1 MLRLSPSPPPWRS
14 PNLLTSPSSSL
25 ASPPLRAP
33 TGNPQMKKQEN
44 KAKQTVNSPFSE
56 LICHFPMRRTT
67 WLLRWPPPT
76 PTPSS
81 SSTALAQCSCHGP
94 HRSRLS
100 CSDSSLD
107 KKLVRPFPFPL
118 PLHFSSFCL
127 FILISHKRKCYCQ
140 RVVRRREPLREAPHL
155 LPRQRERLVQRRR
168 QPVPRRQHHHLI
180 SSPLLFFS
188 FPSSTF
194 VFSFFSLFFLILFKY
209 SEKLLVGYRWYDNQ
223 NIVPLWPFGHGLSY
237 TTFLYSN
244 LQIDGD
250 VSPSLPPSL
259 LLLSLPPSL
268 SSFYSFLFI
277 VLIRSPQLCMSRW
290 AYRTQEPFSALR
302 LFRCTFS
309 SPPRPASHQR
319 YADKERGERGRER
332 GKEDINIECI
342 GVAWVRQIRHRTLF
356 HSRGLL
362 QLGPRI
368 NLYLGYPLCFLSPSL
383 HPLPPFC
390 FILLSHLLFL
400 WTEKISP
407 PAPGRLCRG
416 PSRYWL
422 ARPQETFACK
432 PPSPHRYLLP
442 SLPLLSSCFPFLLF

>member
-1 MLRLSPSPPPWRS
+1 MLLPACCSETWTPPRSSPSPSPSKRTTGSAATPTSTPASTPPSYILSPS
-14 PNLLTSPSSSL
+14 
-25 ASPPLRAP
+25 
-33 TGNPQMKKQEN
+33 
-44 KAKQTVNSPFSE
+44 F
-56 LICHFPMRRTT
+56 
-67 WLLRWPPPT
+67 
-76 PTPSS
+76 
-81 SSTALAQCSCHGP
+81 
-94 HRSRLS
+94 
-100 CSDSSLD
+100 
-107 KKLVRPFPFPL
+107 
-118 PLHFSSFCL
+118 
-127 FILISHKRKCYCQ
+127 
-140 RVVRRREPLREAPHL
+140 
-155 LPRQRERLVQRRR
+155 
-168 QPVPRRQHHHLI
+168 
-180 SSPLLFFS
+180 LFFS
-188 FPSSTF
+188 LLYFCF
-194 VFSFFSLFFLILFKY
+194 LFFLVVFFLILFKY

-250 VSPSLPPSL
+250 VSPSLPPSFITSS
-259 LLLSLPPSL
+259 LSPSSL

-309 SPPRPASHQR
+309 SPLRPASHQR

-442 SLPLLSSCFPFLLF
+442 SPPLLLFSFSLVLILFCLSSSHPLFLMYDVVQPRVLVHSAFSIQQTEHFYQVWNKLWVYTFLFFFFFMFLLLIFEDITIDSQPDGISSHINIPKIMK